1 MELETKTNRELMK
14 LYNEKK
20 NHLNK
25 TEYPKVVEGLEED
38 LDAIEDEFDRR
49 EKAFN
54 YNRQQMEET
63 NVV

>member
-20 NHLNK
+20 DHLNK
-25 TEYPKVVEGLEED
+25 TQYPKVVEGLKEG
-38 LDAIEDEFDRR
+38 LDAIETEFDRR
-49 EKAFN
+49 EKAFK
-54 YNRQQMEET
+54 YNRQQMEES